1 VRVTLVPSS
10 IAAAGG
16 EEPGQYLITY
26 LINDTLAVDAGSLG
40 FYGTPQQ
47 QARVRHVL
55 ISHTHID
62 HTASL
67 PIFVENAFEAK
78 AECVTIHASAVVL
91 ESLQRDLF
99 NDRTWP
105 DFVALSSGPTPLLK
119 LERLEPFRPVV
130 LEGIRIMPVP
140 VDHVV
145 PTLGFVIADDSSTVV
160 IASDTGP
167 TDDLW
172 RVANASPDLAAVYLE
187 ASFPDCM
194 SGLAASAMHLTPSL
208 FGREVRKL
216 TRPVPVV
223 AVHLKARYRAAITA
237 ELHALGLPNIEIG
250 RYGHEYTW

>member
-1 VRVTLVPSS
+1 MRVTLVPSS
-10 IAAAGG
+10 IAAVGG

-26 LINDTLAVDAGSLG
+26 LINDNLAVDAGSLG

-47 QARVRHVL
+47 QARVRHIL

-78 AECVTIHASAVVL
+78 AECVTIHGSEVVL
-91 ESLQRDLF
+91 DSLQRDLF

-105 DFVALSSGPTPLLK
+105 DFVALSTGPTPLLR
-119 LERLEPFRPVV
+119 LERLEAYRPVT
-130 LEGIRIMPVP
+130 LEGLRIMPVP

-145 PTLGFVIADDSSTVV
+145 PTLGFVISDDRSTVV
-160 IASDTGP
+160 IASDTAP
-167 TDDLW
+167 TEDLW
-172 RVANASPDLAAVYLE
+172 RIANATTDLAAVYLE

-194 SGLAASAMHLTPSL
+194 SQLAATAKHLTPAL

-216 TRPVPVV
+216 TRSVPVV
-223 AVHLKARYRAAITA
+223 AVHLKARYRAEIAA
-237 ELHALGLPNIEIG
+237 ELKALGLPNVEIG
-250 RYGHEYTW
+250 RYGHEYVW